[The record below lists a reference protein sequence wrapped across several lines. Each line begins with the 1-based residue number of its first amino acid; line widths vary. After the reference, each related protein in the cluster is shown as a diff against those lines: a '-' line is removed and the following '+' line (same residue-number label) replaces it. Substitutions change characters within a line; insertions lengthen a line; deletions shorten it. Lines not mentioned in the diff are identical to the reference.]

1 MQFML
6 KPICSAKLVQSLT
19 ELSFDLAGCSCGA
32 LALSASCM
40 SCHHVMSCV
49 VACGF

>member
-6 KPICSAKLVQSLT
+6 KPVCSAKLVQSLT

-32 LALSASCM
+32 LALSASC
-40 SCHHVMSCV
+40 V